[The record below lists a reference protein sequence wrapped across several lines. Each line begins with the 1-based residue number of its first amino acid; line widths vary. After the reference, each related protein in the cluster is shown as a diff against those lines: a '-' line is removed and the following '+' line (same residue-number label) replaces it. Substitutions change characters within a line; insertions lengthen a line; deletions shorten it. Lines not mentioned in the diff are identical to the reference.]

1 MPHRGTL
8 LSMRA
13 EAIAEVWSML
23 DRGYLESFARR
34 GPEPIFATV
43 SGAHL
48 YGFASPDSDVD
59 LRGAVLWPG
68 RALLG
73 LSPPDETITRVE
85 KSPLDLDF
93 VAHDLRKLA
102 RLLVT
107 PNGYVLEQI
116 FSPLVVV
123 TTPEHDELRTLA
135 RGCITRPLVRHYLGF
150 ARGRR
155 ERLREPDP
163 TVKHLLYAYR
173 VYLAGIH
180 AMETGEIVS
189 NLAVLTEARPS
200 ARIAELVARK
210 VAGSEHMALAPREV
224 EAEEAALD
232 VMEAMLGAAHEK
244 SALPDAPTTRDAIE
258 DLVVRAR
265 LARL

>member
-1 MPHRGTL
+1 MA
-8 LSMRA
+8 SA
-13 EAIAEVWSML
+13 WIDEVWRGI
-23 DRGYLESFARR
+23 DRAYLASFVRA

-59 LRGAVLWPG
+59 LRGAVLLPT

-73 LSPPDETITRVE
+73 LHPPAETITRME
-85 KSPLDLDF
+85 KTPLDLDF
-93 VAHDLRKLA
+93 VAHDLRKMA

-116 FSPLVVV
+116 FSPLVVA
-123 TTPEHDELRTLA
+123 TSPEHEELRALA
-135 RGCITRPLVRHYLGF
+135 QGCVTRPLVRHYLGF

-155 ERLREPDP
+155 ARLREPAP

-180 AMETGEIVS
+180 VMETGEIVS
-189 NLAVLTEARPS
+189 HLGTLLEARPS
-200 ARIAELVARK
+200 ARIAELCARK
-210 VAGSEHMALAPREV
+210 VAGHEHLALSSAEV
-224 EAEEAALD
+224 DAEEASLDAMEAALHRAHEASRLPELPTSVAALD
-232 VMEAMLGAAHEK
+232 
-244 SALPDAPTTRDAIE
+244 

-265 LARL
+265 LARP